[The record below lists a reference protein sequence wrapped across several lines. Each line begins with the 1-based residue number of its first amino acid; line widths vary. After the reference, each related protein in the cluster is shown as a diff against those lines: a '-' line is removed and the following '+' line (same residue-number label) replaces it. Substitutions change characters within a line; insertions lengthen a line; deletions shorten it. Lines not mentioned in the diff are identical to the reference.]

1 MNYHRNPTASWQTD
15 VKASIIL
22 KRTTKRQL
30 HRQGGKAMTHNWL
43 FFLAR
48 VWGL

>member
-15 VKASIIL
+15 VKARIIL